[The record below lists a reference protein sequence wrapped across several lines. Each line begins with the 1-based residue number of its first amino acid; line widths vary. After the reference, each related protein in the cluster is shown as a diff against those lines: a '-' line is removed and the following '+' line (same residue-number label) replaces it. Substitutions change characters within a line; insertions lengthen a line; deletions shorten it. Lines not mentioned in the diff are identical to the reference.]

1 MSRSLAR
8 SALWITVSEIIF
20 NLSGF
25 IVHSA
30 VGRILGPA
38 DYGRY
43 GLVVTLTT
51 MVIILIGN
59 GIPTAMSKYISEI
72 FDTDSQMVRAI
83 KKQAILLQSII
94 IGSVTVIFFL
104 SAPLIS
110 RALNDPTLTPLFQLS
125 SLIIPAF
132 AAASFYFSYFTGLHK
147 FNVQSFLKVS
157 RSVFRIIFIISLAY
171 FFKVKGS
178 VSGYIAAPA
187 LVFIIAYSI
196 DKFKVSKELEVKEV
210 ELSYSPNQNTSL
222 IRPSGTFSQREK
234 VDIIFD
240 WRKLVDYA
248 WQIVIFFLAYEL
260 LISIDLYLV
269 KGILRDDFQTGIY
282 NASLTIGRI
291 PYYVFYALTV
301 ILFPVISKSTS
312 ENNYKKTAEII
323 NQSLRLMLILL
334 VPMIIIMSIY
344 SRPLIKIFYSNRYID
359 AAYPMSILVWGVGF
373 LTIFYVFCFVMSG
386 AGRVKKPMIMSI
398 IGLAI
403 NTVLNYVLIKK
414 YGLAGSAVATS
425 ITSAIITFFMLYYI
439 WIDFG
444 VKIKL
449 ASFAKVILAGAA
461 MYLASM
467 FFNRGELIFMLW
479 SAILFALYLAV
490 LILLREIKKTDL
502 ALVREIFQR
511 KKVSEVEK
519 EFPGNELGA

>member
-8 SALWITVSEIIF
+8 SAIWVAISEIIF

-25 IVHSA
+25 IIHSV

-72 FDTDSQMVRAI
+72 YDTNPRLVGVI
-83 KKQAILLQSII
+83 KRQTIILQSIL
-94 IGSVTVIFFL
+94 IGAITIIFFI
-104 SAPLIS
+104 SAPLLAKILGDS
-110 RALNDPTLTPLFQLS
+110 TLTKLFRIS
-125 SLIIPAF
+125 TLIIPLF
-132 AAASFYFSYFTGLHK
+132 AAASFYFSYYTGLHK
-147 FNVQSFLKVS
+147 FNIQSFLKIS
-157 RSVFRIIFIISLAY
+157 RSTFRIIYIIGFAY
-171 FFKVKGS
+171 FFGIKGAI
-178 VSGYIAAPA
+178 SGYIAAPA
-187 LVFIIAYSI
+187 SIFLLALFI
-196 DKFKVSKELEVKEV
+196 DKFKVSPKLNQSHPE
-210 ELSYSPNQNTSL
+210 YSEGSRDSSATSQNDTN
-222 IRPSGTFSQREK
+222 FN
-234 VDIIFD
+234 

-248 WQIVIFFLAYEL
+248 WQIVVFFLAYEL

-269 KGILRDDFQTGIY
+269 KGILRDDYQTGIY
-282 NASLTIGRI
+282 NTSLTIGRI

-323 NQSLRLMLILL
+323 NQSLRLMLIFLI
-334 VPMIIIMSIY
+334 PMIILMSIY

-386 AGRVKKPMIMSI
+386 AGKVKKPMIISI
-398 IGLAI
+398 IGL
-403 NTVLNYVLIKK
+403 VLNTILNYILIKK
-414 YGLAGSAVATS
+414 YRITGSAIATS
-425 ITSAIITFFMLYYI
+425 ITSAVITFVMLYCI
-439 WIDFG
+439 WKDFG

-449 ASFAKVILAGAA
+449 ASFLKVTSAGVI

-467 FFNRGELIFMLW
+467 LFNHGEFISVLW
-479 SAILFALYLAV
+479 SVILFAFYLIILY
-490 LILLREIKKTDL
+490 ILKEVKQKDLEVFWELIKKKNGKNNIL
-502 ALVREIFQR
+502 
-511 KKVSEVEK
+511 K
-519 EFPGNELGA
+519 N